1 VTRRDD
7 QFRHGHADTSA
18 SLGGPAGDLTPHA
31 ATGRGWAY
39 TGVTLGIA
47 ASVAANVAHSY
58 VPPAAS
64 PTTWTPYTGAVVGAV
79 FWPVA
84 LFVAIEIMA
93 RTPWPE
99 QRRWTWLRF
108 GGLTAVAT
116 VAAIVSYRHQA
127 GLLAFYG
134 EDSVTT
140 VLGPLAVDGLMVMA
154 AGALLATRRT
164 RRGAATVATVRIVE
178 DEAAK
183 VWPWL
188 PDTPAEQAASEPDT
202 APVTPTAA
210 RAPDTDTPPTP
221 PRTPTTQPDN
231 RTRIADLRRTH
242 PDMTQAEVAARLA
255 ISERTVTRH
264 WKTTRPTLSAVKEA

>member
-1 VTRRDD
+1 
-7 QFRHGHADTSA
+7 
-18 SLGGPAGDLTPHA
+18 
-31 ATGRGWAY
+31 
-39 TGVTLGIA
+39 
-47 ASVAANVAHSY
+47 
-58 VPPAAS
+58 
-64 PTTWTPYTGAVVGAV
+64 V

-164 RRGAATVATVRIVE
+164 RRGAATVATVRTVE
-178 DEAAK
+178 DVA
-183 VWPWL
+183 
-188 PDTPAEQAASEPDT
+188 DTAPDT
-202 APVTPTAA
+202 APVTSTATPTVAPTVAA
-210 RAPDTDTPPTP
+210 EPDTDTPPTP
-221 PRTPTTQPDN
+221 PRTPATRPDN
-231 RTRIADLRRTH
+231 PTRIAELRRTH